1 MDMNI
6 TVPLVSEARMDPGQS
21 LAILPSL
28 LSIAKSTRAFQ
39 ALLLAEI
46 GLHPGQ
52 DQLLDSLDP
61 ANPTSVSMLAD
72 RLSVRPSTVSKM
84 LDRLI
89 DRGLV
94 ARTPNIRDARQTMV
108 QLTPMGEEAQVAIRD
123 IWHRLED
130 DLATS
135 IPSGDIAALNRSL
148 MHVGEI
154 LAQKLRRLR

>member
-1 MDMNI
+1 MDTNI
-6 TVPLVSEARMDPGQS
+6 TLPLDSEARMDAGQS

-61 ANPTSVSMLAD
+61 ANPTSVSLLAD

-94 ARTPNIRDARQTMV
+94 ARTSNVRDARQTMV
-108 QLTPMGEEAQVAIRD
+108 QLTPSGEEAQVAIRET
-123 IWHRLED
+123 WQRLET
-130 DLATS
+130 DLTS
-135 IPSGDIAALNRSL
+135 SVPSGDLAALDRSL
-148 MHVGEI
+148 THVGEI

>member
-1 MDMNI
+1 MDTNI
-6 TVPLVSEARMDPGQS
+6 SVSLEREPRTGADQS

-61 ANPTSVSMLAD
+61 ANPSSVSMLAD
-72 RLSVRPSTVSKM
+72 QLSVRPSTVSKM

-89 DRGLV
+89 ARGLV
-94 ARTPNIRDARQTMV
+94 ARTPNSRDARQTMV
-108 QLTPMGEEAQVAIRD
+108 QLTPAGEEAQVAIRD
-123 IWHRLED
+123 IWQRLEA
-130 DLATS
+130 DLTSS
-135 IPSGDIAALNRSL
+135 IPSGDLVALDRSL
-148 MHVGEI
+148 THIGDI

>member
-1 MDMNI
+1 MDTNI
-6 TVPLVSEARMDPGQS
+6 SVPLDSDARLDSGQS

-39 ALLLAEI
+39 ALLLAEV

-61 ANPTSVSMLAD
+61 SNPSSVSMLAD
-72 RLSVRPSTVSKM
+72 QLSVRPSTVSKM

-89 DRGLV
+89 ARGLV
-94 ARTPNIRDARQTMV
+94 ARTPNSRDARQTMV
-108 QLTPMGEEAQVAIRD
+108 QLTSAGEEAQVAIRE
-123 IWHRLED
+123 IWQRLEA
-130 DLATS
+130 DLTSS
-135 IPSGDIAALNRSL
+135 IPSGDLVALDRSL
-148 MHVGEI
+148 THVGEI